1 MVIARQR
8 WVIIKDDEIFCG
20 LSRNYK
26 FKTIDNIG
34 DAVIKTYLSKKKAE
48 SSFEKDW
55 SDGEEL
61 LKSGQAE
68 AIEVTESLY
77 T

>member
-1 MVIARQR
+1 MIIARQR
-8 WVIIKDDEIFCG
+8 WVIIKDDEIFCS

-26 FKTIDNIG
+26 FKPIDNIG
-34 DAVIKTYLSKKKAE
+34 DAAIKTYLSKKKAE
-48 SSFEKDW
+48 SSFARDR
-55 SDGEEL
+55 SGGEEL

-68 AIEVTESLY
+68 VIEVTESLY